1 MEIIHLADK
10 AMVMDI
16 SVMEVMVDMA
26 IIMENMV
33 PMDTMEQ
40 RKKVRQ
46 TNLAV

>member
-1 MEIIHLADK
+1 MVIIHLADK

-16 SVMEVMVDMA
+16 SVMEAMVDMA

>member
-1 MEIIHLADK
+1 MVIIHLADK